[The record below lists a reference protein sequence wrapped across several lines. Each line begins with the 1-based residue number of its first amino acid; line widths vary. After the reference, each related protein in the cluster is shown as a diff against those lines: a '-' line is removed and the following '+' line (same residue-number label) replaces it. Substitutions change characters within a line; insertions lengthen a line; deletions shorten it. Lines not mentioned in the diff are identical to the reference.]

1 MSLLSPEELR
11 KRFETRVIPYL
22 WRIRNPE
29 HPEVGERPWFVC
41 VGGQPGAG
49 KTAAVDASGRTHK
62 GSVIVNGDDLR
73 QFHPA
78 YEHTMATNPL
88 AMPDV
93 TAQAI
98 GEWVMMGSRWL
109 REQRISAVVESTL
122 RQKDFLLEELAAY
135 REAGYGTELRVV
147 AVPLEVSRL
156 GTLARYVGQAQESG
170 AGRAVT
176 ARGHD
181 DRAAMVPGTVE
192 ALVASGLVDRLVIQD
207 RDGHVFLDADV
218 SQGGP
223 ELAAHTRAV
232 VAQARDVTSMTP
244 AQAQEWFQAATTT
257 LKALKEVPVDQ
268 DLLQVSAQLTSRD
281 AKAIAARAWPTEP
294 DQQRHHVDVL
304 QRHHWAAVRAAT
316 LTRQPSRTTTP
327 RAQHRSAPSRPD
339 RGHGGIER

>member
-1 MSLLSPEELR
+1 M
-11 KRFETRVIPYL
+11 
-22 WRIRNPE
+22 
-29 HPEVGERPWFVC
+29 
-41 VGGQPGAG
+41 
-49 KTAAVDASGRTHK
+49 
-62 GSVIVNGDDLR
+62 
-73 QFHPA
+73 
-78 YEHTMATNPL
+78 
-88 AMPDV
+88 
-93 TAQAI
+93 
-98 GEWVMMGSRWL
+98 
-109 REQRISAVVESTL
+109 ESTL

-156 GTLARYVGQAQESG
+156 GTLTRYVGQAQESG

-176 ARGHD
+176 AQGHD
-181 DRAAMVPGTVE
+181 DRAAVVPGTVE

-207 RDGHVFLDADV
+207 RDGRVFLDADV

-223 ELAAHTRAV
+223 ELAVHTRAV
-232 VAQARDVTSMTP
+232 VDQARDVTSMTP
-244 AQAQEWFQAATTT
+244 AQAQEWFQVATTT

-268 DLLQVSAQLTSRD
+268 DLLRVSAQLTSRD

-294 DQQRHHVDVL
+294 EMQRHHVDVL
-304 QRHHWAAVRAAT
+304 QRHHWAAVRAAA